1 MAEIDLQRVVEEIA
15 DLDDSV
21 RFVGIIGLNGEIVEG
36 IMKGAKTSLATQR
49 EDEHFCRQIAERRRM
64 REGFDGTLGKVRYI
78 HVEREHV
85 AQLVVYSTNHTVF
98 VTVEP
103 ETSIA
108 RKFEIINGLKEI
120 VARYDA

>member
-1 MAEIDLQRVVEEIA
+1 MAEIDLQRVVEEIVN
-15 DLDDSV
+15 LDDSV

-36 IMKGAKTSLATQR
+36 IMKGAKSSLVTQR

-78 HVEREHV
+78 HVERERV
-85 AQLVVYSTNHTVF
+85 AQLVVYSTSHTIF

-108 RKFEIINGLKEI
+108 RKFEIINRLKEI